1 MEKTVEELM
10 EEINALA
17 NKNKELIA
25 EKRKLQSKMNDVDMD
40 TYNKALDENEQLK
53 ETLSK
58 LDKNSKIEL
67 EKLSKTLT
75 DKDSKLKQI
84 LVTDGLRDA
93 FVKNG
98 ADKEL
103 LDAVLALHQ
112 NKVQLGEDYSTN
124 IDGKDLNTFA
134 KEWLGGDGK
143 RFAEF
148 TPTSGG
154 GSNGSGGSNGGD
166 ISKYFDKSSKE
177 FNLTKQAEI
186 YKTNPELYKTLK
198 G

>member
-1 MEKTVEELM
+1 MEKTVEELVA
-10 EEINALA
+10 ELEALA
-17 NKNKELIA
+17 NKNKELIS
-25 EKRKLQSKMNDVDMD
+25 EKRKLQAKVTELDID
-40 TYNKALDENEQLK
+40 TYNKALEENEQLK

-58 LDKNSKIEL
+58 LDKNSKTEI

-112 NKVQLGEDYSTN
+112 NKVQLGDDYSTN

-134 KEWLGGDGK
+134 KEWLSGDGK
-143 RFAEF
+143 RFMEF
-148 TPTSGG
+148 VPTSGG
-154 GSNGSGGSNGGD
+154 SSNGSGNGTIVPKEVTVD
-166 ISKYFDKSSKE
+166 ASKHKDASSFMSE
-177 FNLTKQAEI
+177 AFNS
-186 YKTNPELYKTLK
+186 LK
-198 G
+198 K

>member
-93 FVKNG
+93 LIKAG
-98 ADKEL
+98 ADVKL
-103 LDAVLALHQ
+103 MDGALAL
-112 NKVQLGEDYSTN
+112 NKDKVMLDDTYTPSIG
-124 IDGKDLNTFA
+124 GKDLNTFA
-134 KEWLGGDGK
+134 TEWLSNEGSGYMK
-143 RFAEF
+143 FEA
-148 TPTSGG
+148 TSGG
-154 GSNGSGGSNGGD
+154 SSNGSGNGTIVPKEVTVD
-166 ISKYFDKSSKE
+166 ASKHKDASSFMSE
-177 FNLTKQAEI
+177 AFNS
-186 YKTNPELYKTLK
+186 LK
-198 G
+198 K

>member
-53 ETLSK
+53 EELSK
-58 LDKNSKIEL
+58 LDKNSKIEI

-112 NKVQLGEDYSTN
+112 NKVQLGDDYSTN

-134 KEWLGGDGK
+134 KEWLSGDGK
-143 RFAEF
+143 RFMEF
-148 TPTSGG
+148 VPTSGG
-154 GSNGSGGSNGGD
+154 SSNGSGNV
-166 ISKYFDKSSKE
+166 
-177 FNLTKQAEI
+177 Q
-186 YKTNPELYKTLK
+186 
-198 G
+198 

>member
-1 MEKTVEELM
+1 MKTVEELM
-10 EEINALA
+10 AEIDAMA
-17 NKNKELIA
+17 SKNKELLSELRVAKNKNKDI
-25 EKRKLQSKMNDVDMD
+25 DPDI
-40 TYNKALDENEQLK
+40 YNKLIDENEQLK

-112 NKVQLGEDYSTN
+112 NKVQLSEDYTPN

-134 KEWLGGDGK
+134 KEWLSGDGK
-143 RFAEF
+143 RFVEF
-148 TPTSGG
+148 VPTSGG
-154 GSNGSGGSNGGD
+154 SSNGSGNGATVPKEVTVD
-166 ISKYFDKSSKE
+166 ASKHKDASSFMSE
-177 FNLTKQAEI
+177 AFNS
-186 YKTNPELYKTLK
+186 LK
-198 G
+198 K